1 MNARPLP
8 TPRVLVVDD
17 EASLRTVI
25 SMLVKSEGCDVSTA
39 SSGEEV
45 FELLA
50 SGERYALVITDLRM
64 NEVGGLDVLR
74 AVKELDPSCQVLVM
88 TAYASA
94 STAVEAM
101 REGAYDYLIK
111 PVKMEDAR
119 ASIRRALEKNSLL
132 HENISLKEELK
143 HQRGFGEMLG
153 RSGAIQQVFDLIR
166 RVAPT
171 STRVLITG
179 ESGTGK
185 ELVARSIHEHSAV
198 SSGPFL
204 PINCGAIPAHLI
216 ESELFGYKRG
226 AFTGATSDK
235 KGLFEAASGGTVFL
249 DEIGEM
255 PLETQVRFLRVLESM
270 KVRPVGA
277 TSEVP
282 LDCRIIAA
290 TNKNL
295 HDEIAEGTFREDLY
309 YRLNT
314 ITIELPALREREGDI
329 ELLVR
334 HFLDLYASEQ
344 NRTIARIDPEALH
357 SLLSYDYPGNVR
369 ELQNVMQ
376 RAVTLC
382 RDDVITPDVLSP
394 QVLRH
399 APVIPVAKPNFP
411 EEGID
416 LEALVERF
424 ERRLIAQALE
434 RTGGVK
440 KDAARLLGISY
451 RAMRHRLSKYG
462 ID

>member
-1 MNARPLP
+1 
-8 TPRVLVVDD
+8 
-17 EASLRTVI
+17 
-25 SMLVKSEGCDVSTA
+25 
-39 SSGEEV
+39 
-45 FELLA
+45 
-50 SGERYALVITDLRM
+50 
-64 NEVGGLDVLR
+64 
-74 AVKELDPSCQVLVM
+74 
-88 TAYASA
+88 
-94 STAVEAM
+94 M

-119 ASIRRALEKNSLL
+119 ASIRRALEKHALL
-132 HENISLKEELK
+132 NENISLKEELK
-143 HQRGFGEMLG
+143 QQRSFGEMLG
-153 RSGAIQQVFDLIR
+153 RSEAIQQVFDLIR
-166 RVAPT
+166 RVAP
-171 STRVLITG
+171 SPTRVLITG

-185 ELVARSIHEHSAV
+185 ELVARSIHEHSQVA
-198 SSGPFL
+198 SGPFL

-226 AFTGATSDK
+226 AFTGANADK

-277 TSEVP
+277 TAEIP
-282 LDCRIIAA
+282 LDCRILAA
-290 TNKNL
+290 TNKDL
-295 HDEIAEGTFREDLY
+295 EDEVAAGAFREDLY
-309 YRLNT
+309 YRLAA
-314 ITIELPALREREGDI
+314 ITIELPPLRRRDGDI
-329 ELLVR
+329 EMLVR
-334 HFLDLYASEQ
+334 HFLSRYASEQ
-344 NRTIARIDPEALH
+344 NRTIEKIDTEALRA
-357 SLLSYDYPGNVR
+357 LLSYDYPGNVR

-382 RDDVITPDVLSP
+382 REGVITPDLLP
-394 QVLRH
+394 PKVLRP
-399 APVIPVAKPNFP
+399 APELAAPEPGFP
-411 EEGID
+411 EEGVD

-424 ERRLIAQALE
+424 ERRLIGQALE